1 MQSLSGFTALLV
13 GLLALTGCASVP
25 KLEPPDPTYVD
36 EHPTHV
42 DDPGQVRHF
51 EGVTPDRL
59 LLAAET
65 VLQRHRPKGRFI
77 HERDT
82 LVMEYKWFA
91 YYLVFAGYEE
101 ERWVVV
107 VRQLGDVTAASVA
120 MGLATE
126 GYLAGFGG
134 GAGGATVYPNL
145 YGNYFIDYGMF
156 WKRLQSA
163 LDGSSWPECEKPRQ
177 DHLPWNFYEPL
188 CGDRTY
194 KRLSV
199 IQMAPVDEDA
209 KAKSFAVPK
218 DKSWIYVYRDE
229 LYGTEISQAVAL
241 NGELAGQTGP
251 RTYFMWEVD
260 PGFHEVSAIAKNTST
275 LKLSTEPGKAYF
287 VRQQVKFGL
296 GEARTQ
302 LQQVGEGSGRKGVG
316 ECMRVQSNF

>member
-1 MQSLSGFTALLV
+1 VRSLSGFTAFLI
-13 GLLALTGCASVP
+13 GLLALTSCASVP
-25 KLEPPDPTYVD
+25 KLEPPDPTHVH

-51 EGVTPDRL
+51 KGVTPDRL

-65 VLQRHRPKGRFI
+65 VLQRHRPKARFI
-77 HERDT
+77 HERDS

-91 YYLVFAGYEE
+91 YSLVFAGYEE

-107 VRQLGDVTAASVA
+107 ARQLGDVTAASVA
-120 MGLATE
+120 MGLAAE
-126 GYLAGFGG
+126 GYFGG
-134 GAGGATVYPNL
+134 FGGATVHSDANRTL
-145 YGNYFIDYGMF
+145 FINYGMF
-156 WKRLQSA
+156 WTRLQSV
-163 LDGSSWPECEKPRQ
+163 LDGSSWPECEKSRQ

-199 IQMAPVDEDA
+199 IEMASADEDT

-218 DKSWIYVYRDE
+218 NKSWIYVYRDE
-229 LYGTEISQAVAL
+229 LHGTEIPQAVAL

-260 PGFHEVSAIAKNTST
+260 PGGHEVSSIAKNTST
-275 LKLSTEPGKAYF
+275 LKLNTEPGKTYF
-287 VRQQVKFGL
+287 LRQEVKFGL
-296 GEARTQ
+296 GKARTQ
-302 LQQVGEGSGRKGVG
+302 LQQVGEHTGRKGVG
-316 ECMRVQSNF
+316 ECKRVQSNF